1 MDDRKASIL
10 RAVVQLYI
18 STDQPVGSGRVASAA
33 GITVSA
39 ATVRNEMAALEHDGY
54 LYQPHTSA
62 GRVPTEAGYRL
73 FVDSLLASPG
83 TLGAAQVRQV
93 RSFFGHTNREL
104 EGMLSET
111 SELLAGLTNM
121 AAVVVAP
128 DQEHSEVRSVQ
139 LVFLHTGV
147 ALLVVVH
154 SNAAV
159 DKATIKIPESADEA
173 TLREAGRILERRL
186 LDGSAA
192 PANDEKVD
200 SVLASADEALGDMTS
215 REQDSVFVG
224 GTSRMVARFEAV
236 ETVGRVLEILDQ
248 QIIVVSLLQD
258 LLDRGMSVAI
268 GTESGVAPLAECSI
282 VVSPYEVEGE
292 SVGTIGVL
300 GPTRMNYSEALA
312 AVALVSRRL
321 GRSLSESTQ

>member
-10 RAVVQLYI
+10 RAVVEQYI
-18 STDQPVGSGRVASAA
+18 STDQPVGSGRIANAA
-33 GITVSA
+33 EIKVSA
-39 ATVRNEMAALEHDGY
+39 ATVRNEMAALERDGY

-73 FVDSLLASPG
+73 FVDDLLDSPG
-83 TLGAAQVRQV
+83 TLGPAQVRQV

-111 SELLAGLTNM
+111 SDLLAGLTNM
-121 AAVVVAP
+121 AAVVVGP
-128 DQEHSEVRSVQ
+128 DQEVSQVRSAQFV
-139 LVFLHTGV
+139 LLHPGT

-159 DKATIKIPESADEA
+159 EKATITIPETVDET
-173 TLREAGRILERRL
+173 TLQEAGRLLEKQL
-186 LDGSAA
+186 TG
-192 PANDEKVD
+192 
-200 SVLASADEALGDMTS
+200 SVLEPSNDPQVTQILMAANTALADMSS
-215 REQDSVFVG
+215 REQESVFVG
-224 GTSRMVARFEAV
+224 GTSKMVARFEAV
-236 ETVGRVLEILDQ
+236 ETVGRVLGILEQ

-268 GTESGVAPLAECSI
+268 GTESGFAPLAECSI
-282 VVSPYEVEGE
+282 VVSPYEIEGE
-292 SVGTIGVL
+292 NVGTIGVL

-321 GRSLSESTQ
+321 GRSLTESTG